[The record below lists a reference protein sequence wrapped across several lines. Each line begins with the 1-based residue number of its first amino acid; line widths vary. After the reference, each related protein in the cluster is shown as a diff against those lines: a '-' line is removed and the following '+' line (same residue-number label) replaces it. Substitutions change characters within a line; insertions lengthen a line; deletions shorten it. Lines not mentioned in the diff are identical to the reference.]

1 MALRRDEDNDLKTR
15 LPLLLLLAYLAEFAL
30 LGIAP
35 YDRAVWWAENLPIL
49 LIVLGLVTTYRYHAF
64 SNTAYLLM
72 SCLIF
77 LHTIGGHYTFE
88 RVPFG
93 LVTDTFGFDRNHFDR
108 LAHFTVGFYAFAI
121 AELLLV
127 KKLVCSRAVLY
138 LFPLSVIIA
147 VAASY
152 EILEWL
158 YAVNADGTAG
168 VAVLGS
174 QGDPWDAQKDMLA
187 DTLGAI
193 TALLLFYRVNRNPL
207 RSEQS

>member
-1 MALRRDEDNDLKTR
+1 MNSI
-15 LPLLLLLAYLAEFAL
+15 LPLFLLLAYLVHFTL

-49 LIVLGLVTTYRYHAF
+49 LIVLALALSYRYHAF

-72 SCLIF
+72 ACLVF

-93 LVTDTFGFDRNHFDR
+93 FITELFGFSRNHFDR

-127 KKLVCSRAVLY
+127 RKLVTSRVVLY

-147 VAASY
+147 VAGSY
-152 EILEWL
+152 EIFEWV
-158 YAVNADGTAG
+158 YASSADGTAG
-168 VAVLGS
+168 AAVLGS
-174 QGDPWDAQKDMLA
+174 QGDPWDAQKVMLA
-187 DTLGAI
+187 DTLGAV
-193 TALLLFYRVNRNPL
+193 TALLLFYRVYRGPL
-207 RSEQS
+207 QPTARP

>member
-1 MALRRDEDNDLKTR
+1 MHTK
-15 LPLLLLLAYLAEFAL
+15 LPLFLLLAYVVHFTL

-49 LIVLGLVTTYRYHAF
+49 LIVLTLALTYRYHAF

-72 SCLIF
+72 GCLVF

-93 LVTDTFGFDRNHFDR
+93 FVTELFGFSRNHYDR

-127 KKLVCSRAVLY
+127 RKLVASRVVLY
-138 LFPLSVIIA
+138 LFPLSIIIA
-147 VAASY
+147 VAGSY
-152 EILEWL
+152 EIFEWI
-158 YAVNADGTAG
+158 YASSADGPAG
-168 VAVLGS
+168 AAVLGS

-187 DTLGAI
+187 DTLGAV
-193 TALLLFYRVNRNPL
+193 TALLLFFMVYRNPL
-207 RSEQS
+207 QPQPRS

>member
-1 MALRRDEDNDLKTR
+1 MNSR
-15 LPLLLLLAYLAEFAL
+15 LPLFLLLAYLVHFTL

-49 LIVLGLVTTYRYHAF
+49 LIVLALALSYRYHAF

-72 SCLIF
+72 ACLVF

-93 LVTDTFGFDRNHFDR
+93 FITELFGFSRNHFDR

-127 KKLVCSRAVLY
+127 RKLVTSRVVLY

-147 VAASY
+147 VAGSY
-152 EILEWL
+152 EIFEWV
-158 YAVNADGTAG
+158 YASSADGTAG
-168 VAVLGS
+168 AAVLGS

-187 DTLGAI
+187 DTLGAV
-193 TALLLFYRVNRNPL
+193 TALLLFYRVYRGPL
-207 RSEQS
+207 QPTARP

>member
-1 MALRRDEDNDLKTR
+1 MHTK
-15 LPLLLLLAYLAEFAL
+15 LPLFLLLAYVVHFTL

-49 LIVLGLVTTYRYHAF
+49 LIVLTLALTYRYHAF

-72 SCLIF
+72 GCLVF

-93 LVTDTFGFDRNHFDR
+93 FVTELFGFSRNHYDR

-127 KKLVCSRAVLY
+127 RKLVAARVVLY
-138 LFPLSVIIA
+138 LFPLSIIIA
-147 VAASY
+147 VAGSY
-152 EILEWL
+152 EIFEWI
-158 YAVNADGTAG
+158 YASSADGPAG
-168 VAVLGS
+168 AAVLGS

-187 DTLGAI
+187 DTLGAV
-193 TALLLFYRVNRNPL
+193 TALLLFFMVYRNPL
-207 RSEQS
+207 QPQPRT